1 MSPQVHSAMPPVYCY
16 QHAEKTA
23 CDLCRKGFE
32 VRQKLTDTPLQA
44 CPECGA
50 KLKKI
55 ITKVNVHTSL
65 TSAGGHTLS
74 EKNITQQGFTQY
86 RKVGPGQ
93 YEKTAGKQG
102 PDQFNAKDL

>member
-1 MSPQVHSAMPPVYCY
+1 MSPQVQSTMPPVYCY

-55 ITKVNVHTSL
+55 ITKVNVHTGL
-65 TSAGGHTLS
+65 TSGGGHTLS